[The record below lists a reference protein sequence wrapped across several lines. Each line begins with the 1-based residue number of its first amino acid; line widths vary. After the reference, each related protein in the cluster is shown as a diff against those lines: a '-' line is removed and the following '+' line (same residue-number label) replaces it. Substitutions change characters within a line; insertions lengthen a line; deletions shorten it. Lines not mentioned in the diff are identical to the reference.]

1 MIIFLDALFLAD
13 SLLCTLFLLL
23 CMTDINLLRLFCCIY
38 QQCHTVVDYLCKSSS
53 ECNLLP
59 SFLLRSPYGPFR
71 SSLQSPYFMV
81 RQDSLFTIRRRNYK
95 LSAASFVKN
104 PVTCDDFQTKCIHM
118 PRSYSAASAFAFA
131 MTSSIVPTLK
141 NADSGYAS
149 ISPSMIILNPRIV
162 SFNGTYFPW
171 DSCKCLC
178 YKEWLR
184 QKSLDFLATHNSC
197 LIFI

>member
-53 ECNLLP
+53 ECNFYP
-59 SFLLRSPYGPFR
+59 VSFFDLHTGHSDLHCNHHI
-71 SSLQSPYFMV
+71 FMV

-162 SFNGTYFPW
+162 SFNGTYFPGIPVNV
-171 DSCKCLC
+171 S
-178 YKEWLR
+178 
-184 QKSLDFLATHNSC
+184 ATKNG
-197 LIFI
+197 